1 MTNRPEPSFDP
12 KQFRQA
18 LGKFATGVTVITT
31 READGTPRGFT
42 ANSFTSV
49 SLDPPLILVCL
60 ANSAASCDVFT
71 SAENFAVNIL
81 GDEQQEIS
89 NLFASQRPDKFEVAD
104 WESST
109 RNTPL
114 INGSLAWFDCS
125 RHKVVDAGDHAI
137 LIGQVEAFESRE
149 GQPLGYFSG
158 RYFNLD
164 VENQLV
170 DAIASNA
177 RTVFGAIYEKEG
189 HLLLRDNGQNG
200 DVSVP
205 EFGRD
210 GKGNQLGE
218 LAKTLE
224 GQPLYGEI
232 DFVYAVF
239 EDHRTHSVTV
249 YYRGHATGEAPD
261 GYRFYS
267 FAEMPWDR
275 ITDQPVKTMIERYIA
290 EAEANEFAIYMGD
303 ETEGVVKT
311 LS

>member
-1 MTNRPEPSFDP
+1 M
-12 KQFRQA
+12 
-18 LGKFATGVTVITT
+18 V
-31 READGTPRGFT
+31 
-42 ANSFTSV
+42 
-49 SLDPPLILVCL
+49 
-60 ANSAASCDVFT
+60 
-71 SAENFAVNIL
+71 VN
-81 GDEQQEIS
+81 S
-89 NLFASQRPDKFEVAD
+89 NLVFFIIFFFHYSGCIVFALKIIFPADFVA
-104 WESST
+104 
-109 RNTPL
+109 L
-114 INGSLAWFDCS
+114 L
-125 RHKVVDAGDHAI
+125 
-137 LIGQVEAFESRE
+137 
-149 GQPLGYFSG
+149 
-158 RYFNLD
+158 
-164 VENQLV
+164 NQLV

-189 HLLLRDNGQNG
+189 HLLLRDDGQNG

-210 GKGNQLGE
+210 GKGNQLGK